1 MASLRSSNS
10 SIGSCIAS
18 SYKLKLLSVCTILHD
33 HDVDGGKR
41 GRKKIRTHTLSNYFF
56 CHNQQRN
63 DKNDSPKCSV
73 WSCGQVMCYST
84 QGSNQVQLRLKRF
97 FMLKMVKRFELILK
111 LLDICTTCVDVVL
124 NKCGF

>member
-33 HDVDGGKR
+33 HDVDGGER
-41 GRKKIRTHTLSNYFF
+41 EKKIRTHTLSNYCS

-63 DKNDSPKCSV
+63 DK
-73 WSCGQVMCYST
+73 Y
-84 QGSNQVQLRLKRF
+84 
-97 FMLKMVKRFELILK
+97 
-111 LLDICTTCVDVVL
+111 
-124 NKCGF
+124 